1 MIGASAARF
10 DIVNPTLLIAMSKLD
25 SNSIRNR
32 VMLTLLAVAVIAAL
46 ATVITAFPEIGI
58 VKAADDVTPTSTPSP
73 TPTPTHTPS
82 PSPVNPPGEI
92 PTIVFDSV
100 GDIFEV
106 FTPREGGTI
115 VGDGFSFEALPGDVP
130 SALLVAVRMT
140 KSGAAS
146 NVGMT
151 HHRYTVGGHYYIIG
165 AVDGAGKPL
174 NAPFRFRK
182 PAVACLP
189 LPSEYLAN
197 IDIVSLIS
205 TDPTARSQTI
215 LTSITRLDG
224 FGLKVCG
231 YVGSVPATLAVGI
244 EGAPPPIS
252 PTPVVEVQIV
262 ELPVTGGAALTSTAA
277 VNLLVLGVT
286 LLATVGACSWILRR
300 RPDRV

>member
-10 DIVNPTLLIAMSKLD
+10 DIVNSTLLIAMSKLD

-32 VMLTLLAVAVIAAL
+32 VTLALLAVAVITAL
-46 ATVITAFPEIGI
+46 ATVITTFPEIDI
-58 VKAADDVTPTSTPSP
+58 VKAADDATPTSTPS
-73 TPTPTHTPS
+73 PTPTHTPS

-92 PTIVFDSV
+92 PAIVFDSV

-140 KSGAAS
+140 KSGPAS

-151 HHRYTVGGHYYIIG
+151 HHRYTVGGHYYIVG

-174 NAPFRFRK
+174 KAPFRFRK

-197 IDIVSLIS
+197 IDTVSLIS

-215 LTSITRLDG
+215 LTSTTRLDG

-262 ELPVTGGAALTSTAA
+262 KLPVTGGAALGTKSLAIVFFA
-277 VNLLVLGVT
+277 SFALLG
-286 LLATVGACSWILRR
+286 LAWVVARARIRR
-300 RPDRV
+300 AS